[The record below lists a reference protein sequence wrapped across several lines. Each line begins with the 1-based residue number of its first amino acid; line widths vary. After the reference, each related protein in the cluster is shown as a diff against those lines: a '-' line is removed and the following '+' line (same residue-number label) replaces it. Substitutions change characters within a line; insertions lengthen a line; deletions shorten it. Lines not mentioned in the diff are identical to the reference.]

1 MKNTVKAVLV
11 TFLSLATIAS
21 AQVNVETVKPQNGTI
36 RKLLQFTGETRP
48 VVEAYAA
55 ADVNGPVAQIMAEDG
70 QKVTLGQPL
79 GKIDDIRFA
88 ITLRQMEAALERA
101 KQEFQEDEKDFER
114 NKTLFDSKAITQKS
128 LDMAL
133 TSFIKGKTT
142 LKQAQA
148 DFDKAKLDLD
158 RCIIRSPI
166 TGYFVDRSIELGQA
180 MARGQN
186 MGKVIDLDDIY
197 VDARIPESEIRNIKT
212 GQLCQIEGKY
222 EGKVEH
228 IDLYADSSRSFKVRI
243 RVKNPDLFFRGNM
256 FVKGNI
262 TLEKYENVPLFPSQA
277 IRNFRGDL
285 FAFTVIGGRAKKHNI
300 TLIAQEGDLSYAKEL
315 VENDEIVTV
324 GQDALDNG
332 SEVIVRVNGKNGN
345 GKSNGNGSSNGKSS
359 NQSKE
364 EN

>member
-1 MKNTVKAVLV
+1 MKHSIKATVCA
-11 TFLSLATIAS
+11 FICLATAAA
-21 AQVNVETVKPQNGTI
+21 AQVNVETVKPQTGNI

-55 ADVNGPVAQIMAEDG
+55 ADVNGPVAQIMVEDG

-88 ITLRQMEAALERA
+88 ITLRQMEAVLERS
-101 KQEFQEDEKDFER
+101 KQEFIEDEKDYER

-128 LDMAL
+128 LDAAL
-133 TSFIKGKTT
+133 TNFIKGKTAV
-142 LKQAQA
+142 KQAQA
-148 DFDKAKLDLD
+148 DYDKAKLDLD

-166 TGYFVDRSIELGQA
+166 TGYCVDRSIELGQA

-197 VDARIPESEIRNIKT
+197 VDARIPESEIRNIKK
-212 GQLCQIEGKY
+212 GQVSLIEGKY

-228 IDLYADSSRSFKVRI
+228 IDLYADNSRSFKVRI

-262 TLEKYENVPLFPSQA
+262 TLEHYDNVPLFPSQA

-285 FAFTVIGGRAKKHNI
+285 FAYTVSNGKAKRHKI

-315 VENDEIVTV
+315 TEKDDLVIV
-324 GQDALDNG
+324 GQDSLDDGVEVVIRTNG
-332 SEVIVRVNGKNGN
+332 NGNGNGN
-345 GKSNGNGSSNGKSS
+345 GKSNS
-359 NQSKE
+359 QSKE

>member
-1 MKNTVKAVLV
+1 MKYQVKTLLFAL
-11 TFLSLATIAS
+11 LCLASATS
-21 AQVNVETVKPQNGTI
+21 AQVNVVTVKPQNGTI

-70 QKVTLGQPL
+70 QKVSLGEAL

-88 ITLRQMEAALERA
+88 ITLRQMEAVLERS
-101 KQEFQEDEKDFER
+101 KQQFKEDEKDYER
-114 NKTLFDSKAITQKS
+114 NKTLFENKAITQKS
-128 LDMAL
+128 LDAAL
-133 TSFIKGKTT
+133 TNYIKGKTT
-142 LKQAQA
+142 VKQAQA
-148 DFDKAKLDLD
+148 DYDKAKLDLD

-166 TGYFVDRSIELGQA
+166 SGYFVDRSIELGQA

-212 GQLCQIEGKY
+212 GQISLIEGKY

-228 IDLYADSSRSFKVRI
+228 IDLYADNSRSFKVRI

-256 FVKGNI
+256 FVKGSI
-262 TLEKYENVPLFPSQA
+262 TLEQFDNAPLFPSQA

-285 FAFTVIGGRAKKHNI
+285 FVFTVENGKAKKNKI
-300 TLIAQEGDLSYAKEL
+300 VLIAQEGDLSYCKEIS
-315 VENDEIVTV
+315 EKAEIITI
-324 GQDALDNG
+324 GQDSLDDG
-332 SEVIVRVNGKNGN
+332 AEVIVRKNGN
-345 GKSNGNGSSNGKSS
+345 SNTDQTKSN
-359 NQSKE
+359 
-364 EN
+364 